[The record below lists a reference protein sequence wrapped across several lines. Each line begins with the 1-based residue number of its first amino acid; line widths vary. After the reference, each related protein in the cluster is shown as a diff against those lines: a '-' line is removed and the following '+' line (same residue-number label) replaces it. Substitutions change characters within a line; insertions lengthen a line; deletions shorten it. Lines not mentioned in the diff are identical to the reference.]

1 MPEARIGKPYTW
13 MIKNRSWSVDGVLIA
28 PEGCAMA
35 QRTVSPRVFHI
46 VFLIVLCLLMP
57 LLFRLLPT
65 LDYVP
70 IVSGLAAIFLLAYLV
85 ARTGPRLLGFQVRK
99 RCVERLIAAIEA
111 DDDDEAMIDLPIQVP
126 YRRSF
131 RILMLTTELFC
142 LAMGL
147 IYFWDPFSLRDNVA
161 LFGILVPIGGAVC
174 ILIGILGIA
183 LFFRL
188 RIVCEITSGGM
199 NAHRCRRVRLQDICT
214 LERTCRMRVHPRRR
228 GLPGQPFRAAGPVR
242 PPAIPGK
249 PPWLI
254 CATPADRAGSS
265 AHSGRGFL

>member
-1 MPEARIGKPYTW
+1 M
-13 MIKNRSWSVDGVLIA
+13 D
-28 PEGCAMA
+28 
-35 QRTVSPRVFHI
+35 QRTVSPRVYSI
-46 VFLIVLCLLMP
+46 VFVIVLCLLMP
-57 LLFRLLPT
+57 LLCTLLPT

-99 RCVERLIAAIEA
+99 RCVERLMAAIEA
-111 DDDDEAMIDLPIQVP
+111 DDDDETLIDLPIQVP

-147 IYFWDPFSLRDNVA
+147 MYFWDPLSLRGDVA
-161 LFGILVPIGGAVC
+161 LFRILVPIGGAVC
-174 ILIGILGIA
+174 ILIGILGIV

-199 NAHRCRRVRLQDICT
+199 NAPDVGGCVFKIFIPWNELVECEFIHDDEDYPGNHFALRDRSG
-214 LERTCRMRVHPRRR
+214 RRR
-228 GLPGQPFRAAGPVR
+228 FLASRG
-242 PPAIPGK
+242 
-249 PPWLI
+249 WLI
-254 CATPADRAGSS
+254 CAIPADRAGSS
-265 AHSGRGFL
+265 AHSGRGFP